1 MYNHNKSYKLNL
13 LFFVIFFYIPR
24 LLLEIIAVLLEVIF
38 CSLFK
43 NIVTSE
49 NRWKVVYEYVYLLLK
64 LY

>member
-43 NIVTSE
+43 NIATSE
-49 NRWKVVYEYVYLLLK
+49 NR
-64 LY
+64 